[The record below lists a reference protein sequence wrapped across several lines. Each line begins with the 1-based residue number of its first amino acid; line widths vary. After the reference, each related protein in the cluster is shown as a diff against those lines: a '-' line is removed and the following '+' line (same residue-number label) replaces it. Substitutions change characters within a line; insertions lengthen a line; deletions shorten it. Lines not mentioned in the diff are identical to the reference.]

1 MDAAQHINAF
11 ARSVLLDAGAE
22 AEMRSFGVEQHGG
35 EASIAKM
42 LSQRFVERR
51 DHFRVDNIRL
61 WTAQAQ
67 AQKPAFH
74 LKPDLEWGRCHQ
86 RAFGW
91 MLLMSSSDQGVLAA
105 SARRSV
111 TKSTS
116 RPVSFVPSLK
126 ARKPA
131 RASVIM
137 LSASQARE
145 FSLLRFHASSLG
157 LRNSSIVFAVQSGKV

>member
-1 MDAAQHINAF
+1 MDAAQHIDAF
-11 ARSVLLDAGAE
+11 ARCVLLDTGAE

-42 LSQRFVERR
+42 FGQRFVKRR

-74 LKPDLEWGRCHQ
+74 LKPDLEWRSRHRRSC
-86 RAFGW
+86 GW
-91 MLLMSSSDQGVLAA
+91 MLLMNSSDRGVLAA
-105 SARRSV
+105 WRRRSS
-111 TKSTS
+111 TKSSS
-116 RPVSFVPSLK
+116 RPVSFVPSCY

-131 RASVIM
+131 RAS
-137 LSASQARE
+137 
-145 FSLLRFHASSLG
+145 
-157 LRNSSIVFAVQSGKV
+157 

>member
-1 MDAAQHINAF
+1 MDAAQHIDAF
-11 ARSVLLDAGAE
+11 ARCVLLDTGAE

-42 LSQRFVERR
+42 FGQRFVKRR

-74 LKPDLEWGRCHQ
+74 LKPDLEWRSRHQ

-105 SARRSV
+105 SARGSAAK
-111 TKSTS
+111 TTPT
-116 RPVSFVPSLK
+116 PVSFSPPLT
-126 ARKPA
+126 A
-131 RASVIM
+131 
-137 LSASQARE
+137 
-145 FSLLRFHASSLG
+145 
-157 LRNSSIVFAVQSGKV
+157 